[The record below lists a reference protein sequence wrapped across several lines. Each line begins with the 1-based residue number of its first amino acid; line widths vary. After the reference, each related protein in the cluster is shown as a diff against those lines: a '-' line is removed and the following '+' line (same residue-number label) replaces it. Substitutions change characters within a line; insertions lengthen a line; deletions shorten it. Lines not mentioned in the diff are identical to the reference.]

1 MARLSATAPGYKS
14 EVEVE
19 EGSLIPQASLKSHK
33 AYLGDLI
40 GGSLMIRE
48 GQIIAELMLKKP
60 SQADWADAI
69 VNQNIL
75 QKRSDASAKRNAST
89 IKKRLEGLN
98 DEFLTEIAF
107 GSAELSSQ
115 LMFAATLIQS
125 TMLADFMRNV
135 VLDAKRMFR
144 ESIDSSDWVSFW
156 EDRSRLF
163 SEFALMTASSTYKIE
178 QVAFKV
184 LSDGGYIK
192 STRNKQLQNVY
203 LLPEVKRLLA
213 QMHREDIVAAMEA

>member
-1 MARLSATAPGYKS
+1 M
-14 EVEVE
+14 
-19 EGSLIPQASLKSHK
+19 IPQASLKNHK

-48 GQIIAELMLKKP
+48 GQIVAELLLKKP
-60 SQADWADAI
+60 SQDEWLDAI

-89 IKKRLEGLN
+89 IKKRLEGLS
-98 DEFLTEIAF
+98 DEFLTQLAF

-125 TMLADFMRNV
+125 TMLADFMRDV

-144 ESIDSSDWVSFW
+144 DLIDSNDWVAFW

-163 SEFALMTASSTYKIE
+163 PEFAQMTESSTYKIS
-178 QVAFKV
+178 QVVFKI
-184 LSDGGYIK
+184 LADAGYIE
-192 STRNKQLQNVY
+192 STRNKKLQNVY
-203 LLPEVKRLLA
+203 LLPEVKSLLA
-213 QMHREDIVAAMEA
+213 DMQREDIVAAMEV

>member
-1 MARLSATAPGYKS
+1 
-14 EVEVE
+14 
-19 EGSLIPQASLKSHK
+19 LIPQASLKNHK

-48 GQIIAELMLKKP
+48 GQIVAELLLKKP
-60 SQADWADAI
+60 SQDDWLDAI

-89 IKKRLEGLN
+89 IKKRLESLS
-98 DEFLTEIAF
+98 DEFLTQLAF

-125 TMLADFMRNV
+125 TMLADFMRDV

-144 ESIDSSDWVSFW
+144 DLIDSNDWVAFW

-163 SEFALMTASSTYKIE
+163 PEFAQMTESSTYKIG
-178 QVAFKV
+178 QVVFKV
-184 LSDGGYIK
+184 LADAGYIE
-192 STRNKQLQNVY
+192 STRNKKLQNVY
-203 LLPEVKRLLA
+203 LLPEVKSLLA
-213 QMHREDIVAAMEA
+213 DMHREDIVAAMEV